1 VAESHRPGRR
11 THSDVAV
18 SSWGTN
24 RLDLFRKGDDNTL
37 EHRFWDGKVWTDW
50 VTIGTGI
57 SDTPA
62 AASWGRNRI
71 DVLALG
77 TMVNCC
83 TNTSFSKEPLDLS
96 AELSE
101 SS

>member
-1 VAESHRPGRR
+1 MSYKGSKWRSLIDLGGGQ
-11 THSDVAV
+11 HSDVAV

-50 VTIGTGI
+50 VRIGTGI

-77 TMVNCC
+77 TNGQLLHKHLIIER
-83 TNTSFSKEPLDLS
+83 TS
-96 AELSE
+96 
-101 SS
+101 